1 MLMWQT
7 CLLRKH
13 DFEPSVFALETPTR
27 RLAAS
32 MDHADEEAL
41 YRTVGDR
48 IRAARERQ
56 PTKVSQVTLAKK
68 LGISRAS
75 IVNIEAGRQHAP
87 LSLLWQI
94 AEQLETELITLI
106 PRKAE
111 LMAAP
116 LETELS
122 ADVREQIR
130 LKADGNEALANDLTS
145 FIGQAVRQLTSAS
158 SGAHPKKRKR

>member
-1 MLMWQT
+1 
-7 CLLRKH
+7 
-13 DFEPSVFALETPTR
+13 
-27 RLAAS
+27 

-48 IRAARERQ
+48 VRAARERQ
-56 PTKVSQVTLAKK
+56 PTRVSQVALAKK

-94 AEQLETELITLI
+94 AEQLETELIALI

-111 LMAAP
+111 LLAVP
-116 LETELS
+116 LEAELS

-130 LKADGNEALANDLTS
+130 LKADGNEALASDLTS
-145 FIGQAVRQLTSAS
+145 FIGQAVRQLTSAPN
-158 SGAHPKKRKR
+158 GTNPRKRKR

>member
-1 MLMWQT
+1 MVT
-7 CLLRKH
+7 N
-13 DFEPSVFALETPTR
+13 VFAMETPAR

-48 IRAARERQ
+48 VRAARERQ
-56 PTKVSQVTLAKK
+56 PTKVSQVALAKK
-68 LGISRAS
+68 LDISRAS

-111 LMAAP
+111 LLAAP
-116 LETELS
+116 PEAELS
-122 ADVREQIR
+122 AEMREKIR

-145 FIGQAVRQLTSAS
+145 FIGQAVRQLTSVPNS
-158 SGAHPKKRKR
+158 TNPRKRKR

>member
-1 MLMWQT
+1 
-7 CLLRKH
+7 
-13 DFEPSVFALETPTR
+13 
-27 RLAAS
+27 
-32 MDHADEEAL
+32 MDHAEQEAL

-56 PTKVSQVTLAKK
+56 PTKMSQVALAKR

-94 AEQLETELITLI
+94 AEQLHTELINLV

-111 LMAAP
+111 LLAAP
-116 LETELS
+116 SEADLS
-122 ADVREQIR
+122 NEMREQIMQ
-130 LKADGNEALANDLTS
+130 KANGNEALANDLTT
-145 FIGQAVRQLTSAS
+145 FIGQAVRQLTTAPN
-158 SGAHPKKRKR
+158 GKNLGKRKR

>member
-1 MLMWQT
+1 MN
-7 CLLRKH
+7 
-13 DFEPSVFALETPTR
+13 
-27 RLAAS
+27 
-32 MDHADEEAL
+32 HAEQEAL

-56 PTKVSQVTLAKK
+56 PTRVSQVALAKK

-94 AEQLETELITLI
+94 ADHLETELVALV

-111 LMAAP
+111 LLAAP
-116 LETELS
+116 PETELS
-122 ADVREQIR
+122 DEMREQIR
-130 LKADGNEALANDLTS
+130 LKADGNEALASDLTT
-145 FIGQAVRQLTSAS
+145 FIGQAVRQLTTAPN
-158 SGAHPKKRKR
+158 GTNFRKRQR